1 MKNARYYKLL
11 ADAFVNDPMCE
22 FLFQDE
28 AKRYDTVKE
37 MFSFMFDLGVG
48 YGKLITHE
56 DVGLVVYAD
65 SYLTYKSA
73 IHQIKKGALRI
84 PFTIGWRNFLNVLT
98 YERFAQ
104 MLRNKYAKK
113 DDVYLFIIAVDPAQ
127 HGKGIG
133 SSLIS
138 ELKTLTPGRR
148 IYLETSNPRNIPFYE
163 KNGFRQEKGCRL
175 PGSDVYIWPMIYED
189 RSVEQDLP
197 CSTEV

>member
-1 MKNARYYKLL
+1 MKDTRYYKLL

-28 AKRYDTVKE
+28 AKRYDTVKK

-48 YGKLITHE
+48 YGKLITRE
-56 DVGLVVYAD
+56 DAGLVVYAD

-73 IHQIKKGALRI
+73 IHQIKKGVLRI

-104 MLRNKYAKK
+104 MLRDKYARK

-127 HGKGIG
+127 HRKGIG

-138 ELKTLTPGRR
+138 ELKALTPGRR

-163 KNGFRQEKGCRL
+163 KNGFKQEEGCQL
-175 PGSDVYIWPMIYED
+175 PGSDVYIWPMIYQD
-189 RSVEQDLP
+189 RPVG
-197 CSTEV
+197 